1 MATSVTN
8 PRTRLDVTLDDGKF
22 VTLPRNFS
30 WLWPGEVAV
39 SSTLEH
45 GPQVAALNAP
55 LGVTLV
61 VTLIKE
67 EPLRREWF
75 DDRIRN
81 LFVPVTNY
89 EPPTTAQMDEIVD
102 AVVRVVGAGGA
113 VMEHCG
119 GGKGRAGTVAACLLL
134 RFGEGG
140 VRAQLAGEQAFGAA
154 MSSDAAIE
162 LIRRLRPGSIET
174 VRQERFVREY
184 ARELWRRA
192 AEAAPP
198 GPPGVLRRE
207 SSESRATAEDDAIA
221 EDALLHGGLSDVAAA
236 PPPPP
241 SKQPKPSKAAAK
253 ARREQ
258 LKRRAGARKGAPRTV
273 VLVGLPGSGKST
285 FAAALARHGGDKAPG
300 AWAVASQDDLGRRA
314 CVQLVG
320 RSAGRRRLVL
330 DRCNVAAAERREWV
344 HGLMHAPPRDDV
356 ACVYFEADVDA
367 CIARVAAREDH
378 PTIPRGHGEGIVRSF
393 AVHLEPPTVDE
404 GLYAR
409 VEVVRSR
416 EDADALLRRWGAYPI

>member
-1 MATSVTN
+1 M
-8 PRTRLDVTLDDGKF
+8 
-22 VTLPRNFS
+22 
-30 WLWPGEVAV
+30 
-39 SSTLEH
+39 
-45 GPQVAALNAP
+45 
-55 LGVTLV
+55 LV

-119 GGKGRAGTVAACLLL
+119 GGKGRAGTV
-134 RFGEGG
+134 E
-140 VRAQLAGEQAFGAA
+140 
-154 MSSDAAIE
+154 AIA

-192 AEAAPP
+192 ADAAPP

-221 EDALLHGGLSDVAAA
+221 EDALLYGGLDDGANSVATA
-236 PPPPP
+236 PPPPPQP
-241 SKQPKPSKAAAK
+241 SKQPKPSKTAAK

-258 LKRRAGARKGAPRTV
+258 LKR
-273 VLVGLPGSGKST
+273 
-285 FAAALARHGGDKAPG
+285 
-300 AWAVASQDDLGRRA
+300 
-314 CVQLVG
+314 
-320 RSAGRRRLVL
+320 
-330 DRCNVAAAERREWV
+330 
-344 HGLMHAPPRDDV
+344 
-356 ACVYFEADVDA
+356 
-367 CIARVAAREDH
+367 
-378 PTIPRGHGEGIVRSF
+378 
-393 AVHLEPPTVDE
+393 
-404 GLYAR
+404 
-409 VEVVRSR
+409 
-416 EDADALLRRWGAYPI
+416 